1 MLGRTGGQEIRQLMF
16 EASSPPPSTENP
28 RHDARMGHSG
38 HAPPAWEPA
47 APVPRHGAPGTMP
60 GRAGVRRA
68 RASMTASRLC
78 CVRPAPGVAVIDP
91 VRSGRP
97 ATRAARR
104 PPGPGLGCGPRAA
117 RHAQGQG
124 TALSIRQDADLGAA
138 AVPAAAREQD
148 RLFVETRPIVLSHN
162 TAGQIRVGL
171 PVGHPARP
179 DVPVPPFGLAV
190 IDRIPLPVSVRP
202 PTPGGAPRTAL
213 PRIDGHAL
221 HCPHT

>member
-1 MLGRTGGQEIRQLMF
+1 MF

-38 HAPPAWEPA
+38 WPRAARVGASRPRSTAWRAGYHA
-47 APVPRHGAPGTMP
+47 RSRGRAPGP
-60 GRAGVRRA
+60 GEHDSLQALLRSPR
-68 RASMTASRLC
+68 
-78 CVRPAPGVAVIDP
+78 APGVAVIDP

-148 RLFVETRPIVLSHN
+148 RLFFETRPIVLSHN